1 MKQSSEQDAYHYY
14 VMYIK
19 KTMEIMQREC
29 DQYEE

>member
-1 MKQSSEQDAYHYY
+1 MSQTNHEDAMQYY

-29 DQYEE
+29 DQYED